1 MATRLDRLTLLL
13 DSGSTP
19 GVRST
24 AASQIGQIA
33 GQRPEDLHVLLT
45 RVSPL
50 VSAEHSTD
58 SPRDTGLWIPE
69 EPELGH
75 PFSSVLGHGSHCQEF
90 EYVGSGS
97 RTEHDDFPR

>member
-45 RVSPL
+45 RVRVSL
-50 VSAEHSTD
+50 VWYTTSLT
-58 SPRDTGLWIPE
+58 RDTGLWISQ

-75 PFSSVLGHGSHCQEF
+75 PAGSVFGHGSHCQEL
-90 EYVGSGS
+90 
-97 RTEHDDFPR
+97 